1 MTFCKLLAIWS
12 FYYFYY
18 FFMKVL
24 YCLSL
29 KFPGLT
35 SWEWRPPQTGPSFVT
50 EGTVY
55 NFVNVCRSRARTILL
70 WWRANARFKRRT
82 FYEPNLIQQIKLMRS
97 STFELIKLQLIVF
110 GASSV
115 KLLAWS
121 IRELRLWFKRRSRHE
136 PNQMHKLLSW
146 IYVPTTHFF
155 VWLLSVFGSTELNT
169 KPRSNR
175 Q

>member
-110 GASSV
+110 EAGSRSQTSRVEHPGTSTLIQTSISSRAEPNAQIIIMN
-115 KLLAWS
+115 LCS
-121 IRELRLWFKRRSRHE
+121 YNPFLRLTSECIWFDWIKHE
-136 PNQMHKLLSW
+136 TAL
-146 IYVPTTHFF
+146 
-155 VWLLSVFGSTELNT
+155 
-169 KPRSNR
+169 
-175 Q
+175 